1 MTRIAREVYER
12 LVGEAKEAIEE
23 MKDITSMSRD
33 DFIKSRRARFS
44 LRYSI
49 VMAVEALADL
59 AIAILEKDFNEVVES
74 YREAFM
80 KLLEKGIISAEIAES
95 MVKLVSLRN
104 LIVHRYWV
112 INDLRIYEEAKRG
125 GIKVLEEFISEVSR
139 YVEAEDP

>member
-1 MTRIAREVYER
+1 LTRIAREVYER

>member
-1 MTRIAREVYER
+1 LTRIAREVYER

-33 DFIKSRRARFS
+33 EFIKSRRARFS

-74 YREAFM
+74 YREAFI
-80 KLLEKGIISAEIAES
+80 KLLEKGIISAETAES
-95 MVKLVSLRN
+95 MVKLVGLRN

-112 INDLRIYEEAKRG
+112 VNDLRIYEEAKRG